1 MRATFSFFARRYEK
15 NFLGGKSVKAFTVCL
30 DPGHDSEFYNP
41 SPVEPKY
48 FEGQRMWALAQRLAE
63 ELETLG
69 IRVVMTKK
77 RVNQKVALV
86 DRGKLSAGADLFVSL
101 HSNAAAT
108 EKPDWVVVMHQVQQP
123 GVADEKSLAFAKR
136 IGAAVA
142 GVMGVSYE
150 LAGVQS
156 SRDRNGDGFLD
167 DYYGVLRGAAQVGTP
182 GVILE
187 HGFHTNRK
195 CTRWLLSDEN
205 LALLAQRE
213 AEVIK
218 AWLTE
223 DHALTEFVKQ
233 VQGVI
238 GAKVDGVAGK
248 ETLGKTPTVSRW
260 KNRKHPVVGV
270 IQKRLAELGYTQVG
284 KADSVAGPKFEGAV
298 KAFQEDHGCQSDG
311 EITGGKRTWKVLLGL
326 Q

>member
-1 MRATFSFFARRYEK
+1 MEGY
-15 NFLGGKSVKAFTVCL
+15 TVCL

-63 ELETLG
+63 ELEALG
-69 IRVVMTKK
+69 IRVVMTKQ

-86 DRGKLSAGADLFVSL
+86 DRGKMSAGADLFVSL
-101 HSNAAAT
+101 HSNAATT

-123 GVADEKSLAFAKR
+123 GNVDDKSLAFAKR
-136 IGAAVA
+136 IGSAVA
-142 GVMGVSYE
+142 EVMGVGCE
-150 LAGVQS
+150 LAAVKS
-156 SRDRNGDGFLD
+156 SKDRNGDGYLD

-195 CTRWLLSDEN
+195 CTQWLLHDEN
-205 LALLAQRE
+205 LALLAKQE
-213 AEVIK
+213 AKVIQ
-218 AWLTE
+218 AWLAE
-223 DHALTEFVKQ
+223 EHSLVEFVMQ
-233 VQGVI
+233 VQGAI
-238 GAKVDGVAGK
+238 GAKIDGVAGK

-284 KADSVAGPKFEGAV
+284 KADSVAGPKFQCAV
-298 KAFQEDHGCQSDG
+298 KAFQEDHGCQPDG
-311 EITGGKRTWKVLLGL
+311 EITGGTRTWKVLLGL
-326 Q
+326 P